1 MLASFAVLAF
11 IGRGA
16 RANYK
21 DHFQSSGTAPGIS
34 TAELGIFEGGGSLAR
49 GKAFDALPLPFVTA
63 AGLIGLNAEPGAA
76 DAKEEPEG
84 KSLNIPLTA

>member
-1 MLASFAVLAF
+1 MAF

-76 DAKEEPEG
+76 DAKEEPER
-84 KSLNIPLTA
+84 KR

>member
-21 DHFQSSGTAPGIS
+21 DHFQTAPGIS

-76 DAKEEPEG
+76 DAKEEP
-84 KSLNIPLTA
+84 KRKR